1 MDTQIQ
7 KVNRPYYKKIYT
19 DILEK
24 KYPEKKEDCKM
35 FLDKDYLSVCDIIEL
50 NRKIF
55 GSQDKDAEDFNQKH
69 RSYSPADILEILN
82 YQENNSLNNTQ
93 LAEQFKLSRN
103 TVAKWKKIF
112 INQLT

>member
-7 KVNRPYYKKIYT
+7 KVNRPYYKRIYI

-24 KYPEKKEDCKM
+24 KYPEKKEDCKI

-69 RSYSPADILEILN
+69 RSYNPTDILEILT
-82 YQENNSLNNTQ
+82 YQKKNNLNNSQ
-93 LAEQFKLSRN
+93 LSDHFKLSRN
-103 TVAKWKKIF
+103 TISKWKKIF
-112 INQLT
+112 NNQ